1 LSDSNTDPLIPDHK
15 LLYVL
20 YYLKVLMW
28 IQKEDTQ
35 KEPTRAL
42 DGIAIIHEYWLLSLL
57 SLDKGSWPA
66 ANAKVFWF
74 TKECA
79 SE

>member
-1 LSDSNTDPLIPDHK
+1 
-15 LLYVL
+15 
-20 YYLKVLMW
+20 MW